1 VSPRTPLP
9 DVVRARAEL
18 LGEPGRAWVAGLDTL
33 VDDLAGRWQ
42 LTVLGPLS
50 GGTAAVVLRCRDSD
64 GRDAVLKL
72 AVPDPELAHQVDT
85 LVRAGGRG
93 YARVLAAA
101 EDRFAV
107 LLEALGPSLD
117 RSGLSPED
125 QMGVLSETLAEAWA
139 VPPAAGQRTTDK
151 AGQLHD
157 LVSRLWRD
165 LDEPCRRSVRD
176 RALGCAERRS
186 ADPPA
191 RWVLVH
197 GDAAAPN
204 CLRVPDPRPG
214 AGSGYVFVD
223 PDGFVGDP
231 AYDLGVALRDW
242 SPQLLAAGNPTATMR
257 RWCRLV
263 AGLSGLDSTAIE
275 DWALLERVSTGLFA
289 LSLGMAD
296 VGRQMLRSAEAL

>member
-1 VSPRTPLP
+1 VSARAEVP

-18 LGEPGRAWVAGLDTL
+18 LGEPGRAWIAGLDAL
-33 VDDLAGRWQ
+33 VDELAGRWR

-50 GGTAAVVLRCRDSD
+50 GGTAAVVLRCRHAD

-72 AVPDPELAHQVDT
+72 AVPDPELADQVDT
-85 LVRAGGRG
+85 LVRAAGRG
-93 YARVLAAA
+93 YARVLAADA
-101 EDRFAV
+101 DRFAV

-117 RSGLSPED
+117 HSGLPPED
-125 QMGVLSETLAEAWA
+125 QLGILCETLAEAWA
-139 VPPAAGQRTTDK
+139 VPPAAGRPPPDK

-165 LDEPCRRSVRD
+165 LDEPCPRSVRD
-176 RALGCAERRS
+176 RALGCAARRS

-191 RWVLVH
+191 RRVLVH

-204 CLRVPDPRPG
+204 CLRVPEQRPG

-242 SPQLLAAGNPTATMR
+242 SPQLLAAGDAAATMR

-263 AGLSGLDSTAIE
+263 AGRSGLDATAIE
-275 DWALLERVSTGLFA
+275 DWALLERVSTGLVA

-296 VGRQMLRSAEAL
+296 VGRAMLRSAEAL